1 MLLDNKFIMSV
12 NTNKL
17 GLVFAVLMG
26 GVHVIWSIVVFFGLG
41 QPLLNFIFWAHMVSV
56 PFHVGLFSMTA
67 SLSLIAIMSALGYL
81 VGCIVGMVWNK
92 VYSAA

>member
-1 MLLDNKFIMSV
+1 MNV

-17 GLVFAVLMG
+17 GLVFAVLGG
-26 GVHVIWSIVVFFGLG
+26 GVHVVWSLVVFLGFG

-56 PFHVGLFSMTA
+56 PFHVGVFSITA
-67 SLSLIAIMSALGYL
+67 SLSLIAITAALGYL
-81 VGCIVGMVWNK
+81 VGCIVGVVWNK